1 MNEWILALVH
11 RGAVVCCV
19 SFFFELWSV
28 VVFSKSEERKSCYEQ
43 ELLFPKKEVPENL
56 VLSVE
61 YNDSRNLF
69 RVSNMT
75 SCFDYGWQEIVFLLA
90 GDGYPLRL
98 LHRQKTL
105 SSFLLYSFSSF
116 VPFFVKTTLS
126 LVRW

>member
-19 SFFFELWSV
+19 SFFFELWNL
-28 VVFSKSEERKSCYEQ
+28 VFSKSEERKSCYEQ
-43 ELLFPKKEVPENL
+43 ELLFRKKEVPENL

-69 RVSNMT
+69 RVSKMT

-126 LVRW
+126 LVR